1 LQGGEASSSAGADW
15 MLKSLVDAFI
25 SASGTLLLVF
35 EPQTR
40 LDMFWNDASA
50 DSWFHIVE

>member
-1 LQGGEASSSAGADW
+1 

-25 SASGTLLLVF
+25 STSGTLLLVF
-35 EPQTR
+35 EPQTW

-50 DSWFHIVE
+50 DSGFRIVEGGGGGGPVGT